1 MLRQL
6 TDVNR
11 VLWLWAIFD
20 YSITTKHHTFLCF
33 LHIYCLLNDAVSGS
47 DCMESKDGIIV
58 GKEFERLRKL
68 LLPSQW
74 WDWGKLGGT
83 SGRSVS
89 RSRIELAIFRL
100 QNGMLTDLEFCVI
113 VSKSFYSINI
123 VIFNPLNADLNPICH
138 LLALLGAHLIFHVS
152 GLRVN
157 VFKQHA
163 FSCFMNQ
170 EIYLLRKRTKE
181 FSGSLVN
188 GS

>member
-1 MLRQL
+1 
-6 TDVNR
+6 
-11 VLWLWAIFD
+11 
-20 YSITTKHHTFLCF
+20 
-33 LHIYCLLNDAVSGS
+33 
-47 DCMESKDGIIV
+47 
-58 GKEFERLRKL
+58 
-68 LLPSQW
+68 
-74 WDWGKLGGT
+74 
-83 SGRSVS
+83 
-89 RSRIELAIFRL
+89 
-100 QNGMLTDLEFCVI
+100 MLTDLEFCVI